1 MRVLIVDDSPVLRV
15 LLRTVLE
22 SEGFEVREADSGEQ
36 ALRVLEGYQPDII
49 TMDVHMPGMDGYEAT
64 ARILEKYALPVV
76 VLTASANL
84 YGAATAM
91 HALEAGALTV
101 LEKPRGPGAANFEE
115 RVEEL
120 LGTLRN
126 MAQVKI
132 VRRPRSLKKGAAA
145 IEESP
150 LYAGRP
156 RLVAIAASAGGPVAL
171 KELLSGLTAKQ
182 PWPLL
187 LAQHIAAGF
196 VASFRDWLASICAV
210 SVVIAE
216 HGQALQAG
224 VLYLPPD
231 GKQLGVSA
239 DLRAQLRSRNGEAYC
254 PSADHLFR
262 SVAQCLGNQA
272 IAIQLSG
279 MGRDGAEGLL
289 DLHRLGALTVAQEPA
304 SAVIDAMPL
313 AAIKLHA
320 ARQVLPPEAIAAL
333 LNSIASRG
341 AACSTLPRGE

>member
-22 SEGFEVREADSGEQ
+22 NAGFEVSEADSGEQ
-36 ALRVLEGYQPDII
+36 ALRLLAGYQPDII

-91 HALEAGALTV
+91 HALEAGALAV

-132 VRRPRSLKKGAAA
+132 VRRPRTLKKGATA
-145 IEESP
+145 EGSP

-171 KELLSGLTAKQ
+171 KELLSRLTAQQ

-196 VASFRDWLASICAV
+196 VASFRDWLASICTI

-216 HGQALQAG
+216 HDQALQPG
-224 VLYLPPD
+224 VLYLSPD
-231 GKQLGVSA
+231 GKQFGVSA

-262 SVAQCLGNQA
+262 SIALCLGNQA
-272 IAIQLSG
+272 IAVQLSG

-289 DLHRLGALTVAQEPA
+289 ELHRLGALTVAQEPA

-313 AAIKLHA
+313 AAIRLHA

-333 LNSIASRG
+333 LNTIASRG
-341 AACSTLPRGE
+341 AACSTLPGGE